1 LIESEFAIVGGGP
14 GGIAAAIEAAK
25 AGVNVTLLDEN
36 ERLGGQIYRQLEK
49 GFKVTDPGVFGI
61 DYEKGLELLSQ
72 FNSLSGRIQ
81 YLNNATVWGIFQD
94 RTLAFTHGA
103 TSSKLSFRN
112 LLLATGA
119 YDRPVPFPGWTLPG
133 VFTAGGAQ
141 KLVKTERV
149 LPGKKIL
156 LAGTGPLQ
164 LVLAYQILKA
174 GGKIEAILE
183 ASDISIN
190 WLKGLKGIWGN
201 WDFLKEGWEYLR
213 NIQKADVPLLRSHM
227 ILEAHGDGQVEE
239 AVIAKVDKNWRP
251 RPGTARQMQVDTICL
266 GYGLVSTTEV
276 ALLAECDHT
285 YDLSLGGF
293 IPVRNENLETTVPGI
308 YAVGDGAGVA
318 GSKVAI
324 EEGLI
329 AGVSVARSLGYTSDA
344 DTKKYKRGF
353 QKRLDKL
360 NRFRKVLDEM
370 SMPRAGLY
378 ELAKDDTIVC
388 RCEEITLR
396 EIKDAMADGATH
408 TKDIKRMTRVGMG
421 PCEGRMCGPAL
432 IEMMRCQPNAHSDAL
447 ECLPPRPS
455 IKPIPLGALAA
466 SGREDT
472 TICA

>member
-1 LIESEFAIVGGGP
+1 
-14 GGIAAAIEAAK
+14 
-25 AGVNVTLLDEN
+25 
-36 ERLGGQIYRQLEK
+36 
-49 GFKVTDPGVFGI
+49 
-61 DYEKGLELLSQ
+61 
-72 FNSLSGRIQ
+72 
-81 YLNNATVWGIFQD
+81 
-94 RTLAFTHGA
+94 
-103 TSSKLSFRN
+103 
-112 LLLATGA
+112 
-119 YDRPVPFPGWTLPG
+119 
-133 VFTAGGAQ
+133 
-141 KLVKTERV
+141 
-149 LPGKKIL
+149 
-156 LAGTGPLQ
+156 
-164 LVLAYQILKA
+164 
-174 GGKIEAILE
+174 
-183 ASDISIN
+183 
-190 WLKGLKGIWGN
+190 
-201 WDFLKEGWEYLR
+201 
-213 NIQKADVPLLRSHM
+213 M
-227 ILEAHGDGQVEE
+227 
-239 AVIAKVDKNWRP
+239 
-251 RPGTARQMQVDTICL
+251 
-266 GYGLVSTTEV
+266 
-276 ALLAECDHT
+276 
-285 YDLSLGGF
+285 
-293 IPVRNENLETTVPGI
+293 VPGI

-324 EEGLI
+324 EEGVI

-388 RCEEITLR
+388 RCEEITFR

-432 IEMMRCQPNAHSDAL
+432 IEMMRCQPNAHPDAF